1 MPQINKSTKLD
12 GVLYDVRG
20 PVVDEAAAMK
30 KRGEE
35 IIHLNIGNPAPFG
48 FRAPETMID
57 HMIEQLPHTQ
67 GYSESHGIVD
77 AREAIA
83 EYATR
88 KGIEDVKI
96 DDIYT
101 GNGVSELI
109 NLCMQALLDEGDEML
124 IPAPDYP
131 LWTATTKLAGGT
143 PVHYLCDEDN
153 NWWPDIADI
162 KNKITS
168 RTKGLVVINPN
179 NPTGALYPKE
189 ILEQMVEIAREHDL
203 IIFSDEIYDRMV
215 FDGKKHIAIASLA
228 PDVLCI
234 TFNGLSK
241 SHRVAGYRSGWMIIS
256 GDKESASG
264 RRGYLE
270 GIDMLSNMRLCAN
283 VPGQSI
289 IATALSGHQSLD
301 DLIVPGGRIF
311 EQREKAMSIIE
322 DIEGLS
328 AIRPAAGLYVFPRLD
343 IERFSIT
350 DDEQFAYDF
359 LKAENVLIVHGRG
372 FNWPTPEYFRIVFLP
387 ETDQLGEVGVRLKRF
402 LADYRQNEVKD
413 A

>member
-1 MPQINKSTKLD
+1 MPRISKSTKLD

-30 KRGEE
+30 RRGEE

-48 FRAPETMID
+48 FRAPDIMLE
-57 HMIEQLPHTQ
+57 HMIEQLPNTQ

-83 EYATR
+83 DYAAR
-88 KGIEDVKI
+88 KGIANVEI
-96 DDIYT
+96 EDIYT

-143 PVHYLCDEDN
+143 PVHYLCDEEN
-153 NWWPDIADI
+153 NWWPDIEDI
-162 KNKITS
+162 KRKVTAH
-168 RTKGLVVINPN
+168 TKGLVVINPN
-179 NPTGALYPKE
+179 NPTGALYPKK
-189 ILEQMVEIAREHDL
+189 ILEQMVEIAREHNL

-215 FDGKKHIAIASLA
+215 FDGKEHTAIASLA

-241 SHRVAGYRSGWMIIS
+241 SHRVAGYRSGWMVIS
-256 GDKESASG
+256 GDKKSASG

-289 IATALSGHQSLD
+289 IATALEGHQSLD

-328 AIRPAAGLYVFPRLD
+328 AVRPAAGLYVFPRLEVEKFN
-343 IERFSIT
+343 IS

-387 ETDQLGEVGVRLKRF
+387 ETDQLTEVGVRLKRF
-402 LADYRQNEVKD
+402 LADYRQD
-413 A
+413 

>member
-1 MPQINKSTKLD
+1 MGKIRKSTKLD

-20 PVVDEAAAMK
+20 PVVDEATAMK
-30 KRGEE
+30 ARGEE

-48 FRAPETMID
+48 FSAPQIMLDE
-57 HMIEQLPHTQ
+57 MIEQLPNTQ
-67 GYSESHGIVD
+67 GYSDSRGLTD

-83 EYATR
+83 DYARR
-88 KGIEDVKI
+88 KGIADVDL

-124 IPAPDYP
+124 IPMPDYP
-131 LWTATTKLAGGT
+131 LWTATAKLAGGT

-153 NWWPDIADI
+153 RWWPDIDDLKA
-162 KNKITS
+162 KVSS

-179 NPTGALYPKE
+179 NPTGALYPVE
-189 ILEQMVEIAREHDL
+189 VLEQMVEIARQNRL

-215 FDGKKHIAIASLA
+215 FDGKRHTAIASLA

-241 SHRVAGYRSGWMIIS
+241 SHRVAGYRSGWMTIS
-256 GDKESASG
+256 GDKKSAGG

-270 GIDMLSNMRLCAN
+270 GINMLSNMRLCSN

-289 IATALSGHQSLD
+289 IATALEGHQSLD

-311 EQREKAMSIIE
+311 EQREQAMRIVAE
-322 DIEGLS
+322 IEGLS
-328 AIRPAAGLYVFPRLD
+328 AVKPDAGLYVFPRLD
-343 IERFSIT
+343 TARFNIT
-350 DDEQFAYDF
+350 DDERFAYDF
-359 LKAENVLIVHGRG
+359 LKAEKVLVVHGGG
-372 FNWPTPEYFRIVFLP
+372 FNWPNPDHFRIVYLP
-387 ETDQLGEVGVRLKRF
+387 ETDQLTEVGIRLKRF
-402 LADYRQNEVKD
+402 LSHYRQEAD
-413 A
+413 

>member
-1 MPQINKSTKLD
+1 MPQIRKSTKLD

-20 PVVDEAAAMK
+20 PVVDEATAMK
-30 KRGEE
+30 ARGEE

-48 FRAPETMID
+48 LAAPQIMLDE
-57 HMIEQLPHTQ
+57 MIERLPDTQ
-67 GYSESHGIVD
+67 GYSDSRGIVD

-83 EYATR
+83 EYSQR
-88 KGIEDVKI
+88 KGIENVEL

-131 LWTATTKLAGGT
+131 LWTATTNLAGGT
-143 PVHYLCDEDN
+143 PVHYLCDENN
-153 NWWPDIADI
+153 NWWPDIEDI
-162 KNKITS
+162 KRKITS

-179 NPTGALYPKE
+179 NPTGALYPDE
-189 ILEQMVEIAREHDL
+189 VLEEMVEVARQHNL

-215 FDGKKHIAIASLA
+215 FDGKKHTAIASLA
-228 PDVLCI
+228 PDVLCV

-241 SHRVAGYRSGWMIIS
+241 SHRVAGYRSGWMVIS
-256 GDKESASG
+256 GDKKSASG

-270 GIDMLSNMRLCAN
+270 GINMLSNMRLCSN

-289 IATALSGHQSLD
+289 IATALEGHQSLD
-301 DLIVPGGRIF
+301 DLIVPGGRIY
-311 EQREKAMSIIE
+311 EQREQAMRIVE

-328 AIRPAAGLYVFPRLD
+328 AIKPAAGLYVFPKLD
-343 IERFSIT
+343 VERFNIT

-359 LKAENVLIVHGRG
+359 LKAENVLVVHGRG
-372 FNWPTPEYFRIVFLP
+372 FNWANPDHFRIVYLP
-387 ETDQLGEVGVRLKRF
+387 ESDQLEEVGARLKRF
-402 LADYRQNEVKD
+402 LSDYRQE
-413 A
+413 